1 MKTMIDSISEAKI
14 VLDSDNA
21 SEIDSSIQSVESA
34 LHSISSKMY
43 QESSH
48 DDPTNDEEDNVVDA
62 DFEEVKE

>member
-1 MKTMIDSISEAKI
+1 MIDSISEAKI